1 MADAGAHE
9 GLVGVGRVNPGDEGF
24 SLADIEHVGAAQA
37 EEGPQVGDAPFDAHG
52 RHARQGARAG
62 AAAQAEQHGFRLVV
76 EGVAEEHGAGAGRLN
91 SLLEGG
97 VAGGA
102 CRHFGAHVADGNLHF
117 FGDDGVKPQ
126 VGEGLRGLRG
136 NRGGVFLQAVIDDDG
151 AHAHVAAAGEVRGD
165 GCQREGVGAA
175 AAGDQEQGQV
185 GGVRLGCGAAGAG
198 ASGGFDASGA
208 EELFEGGGEVSAGGA
223 DGRMQASCA
232 SILHGGSFI
241 EIAKCLCR

>member
-1 MADAGAHE
+1 M
-9 GLVGVGRVNPGDEGF
+9 
-24 SLADIEHVGAAQA
+24 
-37 EEGPQVGDAPFDAHG
+37 
-52 RHARQGARAG
+52 
-62 AAAQAEQHGFRLVV
+62 
-76 EGVAEEHGAGAGRLN
+76 
-91 SLLEGG
+91 
-97 VAGGA
+97 
-102 CRHFGAHVADGNLHF
+102 
-117 FGDDGVKPQ
+117 KPQ

-165 GCQREGVGAA
+165 GCQGEGVWAA

-241 EIAKCLCR
+241 EIAKYLCT